1 LYNDKNYLDNHL
13 NKKLIWLYVT
23 SMWSFM
29 RLVMFEKFA
38 FISFIVWWLMAFS
51 VAFVAKGLFSGV
63 EFIVLAIAFL
73 LQKRFYRYMEPSKA
87 KLIRI
92 GDDVE
97 FAEDEENSYIQK
109 FQSGKVL
116 QKMRGEDV
124 VKTGLFSEE
133 LIPFYSHFYLVELE
147 DKNVIVPYEWILSID
162 FLDVLEDEESL

>member
-1 LYNDKNYLDNHL
+1 MYNDKKYLDNHL
-13 NKKLIWLYVT
+13 NKKLFWLYIT
-23 SMWSFM
+23 SMWLSI

-38 FISFIVWWLMAFS
+38 FILLVVWWMMAFA
-51 VAFVAKGLFSGV
+51 VAFMARSFLSGS
-63 EFIVLAIAFL
+63 EFIVLAAAFL
-73 LQKRFYRYMEPSKA
+73 VQKRFYRLMEPSKA

-124 VKTGLFSEE
+124 AKTGLFSEE
-133 LIPFYSHFYLVELE
+133 LIPLYSHFYLVKLK
-147 DKNVIVPYEWILSID
+147 DKNVVVPYEWILSID
-162 FLDVLEDEESL
+162 LVDVLED

>member
-1 LYNDKNYLDNHL
+1 M
-13 NKKLIWLYVT
+13 WL
-23 SMWSFM
+23 SI
-29 RLVMFEKFA
+29 RLVMFEKY
-38 FISFIVWWLMAFS
+38 SFILLVVWWLIAFS
-51 VAFVAKGLFSGV
+51 VAFTVRGLLSGS
-63 EFIVLAIAFL
+63 EFIVLALAFL
-73 LQKRFYRYMEPSKA
+73 VQKHFYRYMEPLKA

-109 FQSGKVL
+109 FQSGKIL

-124 VKTGLFSEE
+124 AKTGLFSEE

-162 FLDVLEDEESL
+162 FLDVLEDEENL